1 MVEVHVIR
9 RENRH
14 LYAEVLEDYFR
25 IRHQIYVVERKWAA
39 LDRPDKREIDQFDT
53 DDTVYLLAL
62 DQRTIVAG
70 MRLVPTSSPTLLSEL
85 FPQLALNGPVQ
96 RRDVY
101 ELSRIFVVANRRGE
115 HAGPRA
121 EAVIQA
127 AAMEYGLSI
136 GLSAFTIVLESWW
149 LPRLLDQGWKARPL
163 GLPIEINSL
172 STVAVIVD
180 VNDEAWT
187 EICARR
193 SVPGQMLVWQGL
205 SAVERHN
212 VTDPVPAL

>member
-1 MVEVHVIR
+1 MDVHVIR

-14 LYAEVLEDYFR
+14 LYADILEDYFC
-25 IRHQIYVVERKWAA
+25 IRHQIYVVERKWME
-39 LDRPDKREIDQFDT
+39 LDRPDKRELDQFDT
-53 DDTVYLLAL
+53 DDTVYLLGL
-62 DQRTIVAG
+62 EGRNIVAG
-70 MRLVPTSSPTLLSEL
+70 MRLVPTIAPTLLSDL
-85 FPQLALNGPVQ
+85 FPQLALNGPI
-96 RRDVY
+96 RRPDVY
-101 ELSRIFVVANRRGE
+101 ELSRIFVVSKRRGE

-127 AAMEYGLSI
+127 AAMEFGLSI

-149 LPRLLDQGWKARPL
+149 LPRLLDQGWVARPL

-172 STVAVIVD
+172 PTVAVIVD

-193 SVPGQMLVWQGL
+193 AVPGSMLVWQGL
-205 SAVERHN
+205 SATGRRG
-212 VTDPVPAL
+212 DLIRAA

>member
-1 MVEVHVIR
+1 MGGAGSARQAGNRPVRYR
-9 RENRH
+9 RHRVF
-14 LYAEVLEDYFR
+14 AG
-25 IRHQIYVVERKWAA
+25 
-39 LDRPDKREIDQFDT
+39 
-53 DDTVYLLAL
+53 AL

-85 FPQLALNGPVQ
+85 FPSARLERPGPAPRCLRVVAYFRGGQ
-96 RRDVY
+96 PARRACGSARRGGDPGRRDGIWPVHRP
-101 ELSRIFVVANRRGE
+101 LGV
-115 HAGPRA
+115 
-121 EAVIQA
+121 Q
-127 AAMEYGLSI
+127 
-136 GLSAFTIVLESWW
+136 IVLESWW

-180 VNDEAWT
+180 VNDEVWT

>member
-1 MVEVHVIR
+1 MMEVHVIR

-14 LYAEVLEDYFR
+14 LYADILEDYFR
-25 IRHQIYVVERKWAA
+25 LRHQIYVVERKWME
-39 LDRPDKREIDQFDT
+39 LERPDKREIDQFDT
-53 DDTVYLLAL
+53 DDTVYLLGL
-62 DQRTIVAG
+62 DGRAIVAG
-70 MRLVPTSSPTLLSEL
+70 MRLVPTTSPTLLSEL
-85 FPQLALNGPVQ
+85 FPALALNGPVR

-101 ELSRIFVVANRRGE
+101 ELSRIFVVPNRRGE

-127 AAMEYGLSI
+127 AAMEFGLSI

-149 LPRLLDQGWKARPL
+149 LPRLLDQGWLARPL
-163 GLPIEINSL
+163 GLPIDINSL

-187 EICARR
+187 KICSRR
-193 SVPGQMLVWQGL
+193 SVPGSMLVWQGL
-205 SAVERHN
+205 AAVERRAVGN
-212 VTDPVPAL
+212 LVPAV